1 MPVPIYDAR
10 MTPPDPPYGDE
21 TADSGG
27 EEDPLAGIP
36 LIGDLTRL
44 LRSPTVSRQ
53 AADQLAAA
61 VASDGGTEANV
72 APADRIAF
80 GELAGV
86 AQLAAESATGLPITA
101 DRRPIQVSVVNRTG
115 WTHHTLRDW
124 RPLFEHLQKGLAA
137 ARGESESFAA
147 TEGSP
152 EALLQSLMEP
162 IVPLLAEMTAGSL
175 TGRLAR
181 VALGSYDVPLP
192 RVRSDRL
199 LLVEPN
205 IGAFAEAWSLPRDDT
220 CLWICVHSLICNAAL
235 SVPHVHQRLIDLLQR
250 FAHGFEIR
258 PEAVAESLHEQ
269 LGEMDPADA
278 TAELSRM
285 ISNPETLLG
294 ATRSERQN
302 SLAGD
307 LAELL
312 AVLTAYVDACTENA
326 CSRLLGSHSPVRE
339 AFRRRRL
346 APPDETRRLGQLLG
360 TQIPP
365 EASARGARFVE
376 GVQERAGSEGL
387 ARLWQSAANWPTANE
402 IDAAGLWLARLDL
415 YERPGGS
422 ERDPGDG

>member
-1 MPVPIYDAR
+1 MP
-10 MTPPDPPYGDE
+10 PPDPPHGDE
-21 TADSGG
+21 TPDPGG
-27 EEDPLAGIP
+27 EDPLGGWP

-44 LRSPTVSRQ
+44 LRSPAVSRQ

-72 APADRIAF
+72 APADRITF

-115 WTHHTLRDW
+115 WAHHTLRDW
-124 RPLFEHLQKGLAA
+124 RPLFQQLQEGLVA
-137 ARGESESFAA
+137 ARDEPDTSTV
-147 TEGSP
+147 TEGTP
-152 EALLQSLMEP
+152 EALLRRLMEP
-162 IVPLLAEMTAGSL
+162 VTPLLADMTAGSL

-220 CLWICVHSLICNAAL
+220 CLWVCVHSLICGATL
-235 SVPHVHQRLIDLLQR
+235 SVPHIHQRLIEGLGR
-250 FAHGFEIR
+250 FARGFEMR
-258 PEAVAESLHEQ
+258 PEAIAESLQEQ
-269 LGEMDPADA
+269 LGEMDPAEA
-278 TAELSRM
+278 TAEMSKLL
-285 ISNPETLLG
+285 SNPETLLG
-294 ATRSERQN
+294 ASRSDQQD
-302 SLAGD
+302 SVAAD

-312 AVLTAYVDACTENA
+312 AILTAYVDASTESA
-326 CSRLLGSHSPVRE
+326 CGRLLGSRSPVRE

-346 APPDETRRLGQLLG
+346 APPGEARQLGRLLG
-360 TQIPP
+360 TDIAP
-365 EASARGARFVE
+365 EVSARAARFVE
-376 GVQERAGSEGL
+376 GVTDRAGSGGL
-387 ARLWQSAANWPTANE
+387 GRLWQAAGNWPTANE

-415 YERPGGS
+415 YGSPGEPDS
-422 ERDPGDG
+422 DPAGR